1 MNLLKIEICFFV
13 MSTEFEIGD
22 TKISFMRK
30 GFKTVNNFYHY
41 SEVLKMSYYESYGAN
56 IVFKNQLEDFD
67 IPLSK
72 NEYYVF
78 EKIFLQFMNNYYL
91 GEKPKNEQLDR
102 IEKKLD
108 DLFYAPPNDNFV
120 PPGYQ
125 EAKTDFEEKTKN

>member
-1 MNLLKIEICFFV
+1 

-30 GFKTVNNFYHY
+30 GFKTENKFYHY

-72 NEYYVF
+72 NGYDVF
-78 EKIFLQFMNNYYL
+78 EKIFLEHMENYYS
-91 GEKPKNEQLDR
+91 GKKSKNEQMDR

-108 DLFYAPPNDNFV
+108 DLFYAPELT
-120 PPGYQ
+120 GYQ
-125 EAKTDFEEKTKN
+125 EAKTDFDEKTKN